1 LDVCKLAVVDRS
13 QIYLLALQVDPYT
26 AVLGDGQEVVVE
38 NSRMEIMVDTNT
50 GTVDQILKQLK
61 ERSPWGPNQQ
71 ARLQWWHFKKRDFVK
86 IVKDDDLMQVFQ
98 RKKLSR
104 KVFFVVAISKMVGDD
119 DTAVELSS

>member
-1 LDVCKLAVVDRS
+1 
-13 QIYLLALQVDPYT
+13 VDPYT
-26 AVLGDGQEVVVE
+26 AVLGDGQEVAVE
-38 NSRMEIMVDTNT
+38 NNHMEIMVDTNT
-50 GTVDQILKQLK
+50 GTVDQILEQLK

-71 ARLQWWHFKKRDFVK
+71 ARLRWWHFKKRDFVE

-104 KVFFVVAISKMVGDD
+104 KVFVVVAISKMVGDD